1 METGYINI
9 AEIEFICDSVPL
21 TMVVMKTS
29 YFDQQRVE
37 RGEKNLLKAQGCSPV
52 VYYALGFNS
61 RPLPEEATGIGASC
75 TLTCLDGREV
85 FVPVTKGEGCS
96 LTPATLA
103 VETPSK
109 SVGSA

>member
-37 RGEKNLLKAQGCSPV
+37 RGEKKT
-52 VYYALGFNS
+52 F
-61 RPLPEEATGIGASC
+61 
-75 TLTCLDGREV
+75 
-85 FVPVTKGEGCS
+85 
-96 LTPATLA
+96 
-103 VETPSK
+103 
-109 SVGSA
+109 